1 MLRISEISFPG
12 LGIDNFLVDNEAFSI
27 FGISIAWYA
36 VIITFGMICA
46 VAYASIQA
54 KKIGVTFDDICDFA
68 LWTIP
73 IGIIGARAYF
83 VLTSLER
90 FETFEDIINIRNGGL
105 AIYGGII
112 AGAVTVFVV
121 SRVKKI
127 DFLALAD
134 CVAPGV
140 LLAQGIG
147 RWGNFMNG
155 EAFGAE
161 TEGIFRMG
169 ISNIVSLYTFGTT
182 EMVYV
187 HPTFLYE
194 SLWNLLGVLLV
205 YLYSRYLRKK
215 YDGELFIMIFGW
227 YGLGRMFIEG
237 LRMDS
242 LYSEIFGL
250 QFRTSQVLAG
260 AIFTVCLALYIYF
273 LIKRPTKPFFFKETP
288 VVEGANSPESSV
300 IEEDEEEN
308 FIDEE
313 ACSEVEA
320 QDECVTIEDNLDLD
334 ESDSA
339 DEVSVP
345 AEESSQDTVDEVE
358 NTEALDSE
366 EATVD
371 TDDESIESVEPEAV
385 ADEAILDEE
394 VSENVAD
401 DASKVEENVS
411 LEDETESDF
420 DK

>member
-1 MLRISEISFPG
+1 
-12 LGIDNFLVDNEAFSI
+12 
-27 FGISIAWYA
+27 
-36 VIITFGMICA
+36 
-46 VAYASIQA
+46 
-54 KKIGVTFDDICDFA
+54 
-68 LWTIP
+68 
-73 IGIIGARAYF
+73 
-83 VLTSLER
+83 
-90 FETFEDIINIRNGGL
+90 
-105 AIYGGII
+105 
-112 AGAVTVFVV
+112 
-121 SRVKKI
+121 
-127 DFLALAD
+127 
-134 CVAPGV
+134 
-140 LLAQGIG
+140 
-147 RWGNFMNG
+147 
-155 EAFGAE
+155 
-161 TEGIFRMG
+161 
-169 ISNIVSLYTFGTT
+169 
-182 EMVYV
+182 
-187 HPTFLYE
+187 
-194 SLWNLLGVLLV
+194 
-205 YLYSRYLRKK
+205 
-215 YDGELFIMIFGW
+215 
-227 YGLGRMFIEG
+227 
-237 LRMDS
+237 MDS

-273 LIKRPTKPFFFKETP
+273 LIKRPTKPFFFKEAP

-313 ACSEVEA
+313 ACSAVEA
-320 QDECVTIEDNLDLD
+320 QDECVTIGDNLDLD

-339 DEVSVP
+339 DEVFVP

-371 TDDESIESVEPEAV
+371 KDDESIESVEPEAV